1 MKYNYGLL
9 GEKLSHSYSKT
20 IHTSF
25 GLYSYELIEVS
36 KDKVDDFLKEKNF
49 KGLNVTIPYKQTVI
63 PYCDELSDAA
73 KKIGSVNTIVKRED
87 GSLYGD
93 NTDYFGFLYMAKRA
107 GISFENKKVIILGSG
122 GTSKTASAAVSD
134 NGGKP
139 IIISRSGENN
149 YNNLYLHRDADVI
162 INTTPVGMYPNNF
175 SSAIELKDFPS
186 CEGVIDVIYNPNKTR
201 LILEA
206 EKRGIKNTGGL
217 IMLSAQAKK
226 AAEIFTGKALSDEL
240 IEKVYKELKKSNLN
254 ITLVGMPGCGK
265 SSLGKAVSKE
275 LSRKFI
281 DIDAEIEEAAEKSIP
296 EIFESWGEEGFRS
309 IEAEI
314 LSKYTSQGGLV
325 ISTGGGAVLK
335 EENRKNIRQNSFC
348 VFVDRDLEKLST
360 KGRPLSKSLE
370 ALKEMQKERAPLYN
384 ECANIKID
392 NNGEFLDTAEKIV
405 EAFYENSGD

>member
-281 DIDAEIEEAAEKSIP
+281 DIDA
-296 EIFESWGEEGFRS
+296 
-309 IEAEI
+309 
-314 LSKYTSQGGLV
+314 
-325 ISTGGGAVLK
+325 
-335 EENRKNIRQNSFC
+335 
-348 VFVDRDLEKLST
+348 
-360 KGRPLSKSLE
+360 
-370 ALKEMQKERAPLYN
+370 
-384 ECANIKID
+384 
-392 NNGEFLDTAEKIV
+392 
-405 EAFYENSGD
+405 